1 MEYRIE
7 RKCLIMNSRPIDR
20 ISTTQATVFIINYV
34 LGVGIL
40 TLPRTVS
47 EKVKTPDV
55 WISVILG
62 GLIPIVIAL
71 IMVKLCERFPN
82 KTIYQ
87 FSQEIIGKWLGSI
100 LSGLIIVLFLISS
113 GYQVRVMADTIGPY
127 LLQGTPSWAIIM
139 PFLWIGLYLIFGGIN
154 AIARMLE
161 IIFPITVIYFLVIMF
176 LGFKTFEIDHLRPVL
191 GMGIMPVLKGITAT
205 VFSYSG
211 YEIILVIYM
220 FMQEQHKAKKVVLIG
235 ILIPIIFYTVTVVMV
250 VGGLSIEG
258 AVLQTWPV
266 ITYFRSFE
274 ITGLIFERFDS
285 LLIAIWIMQIFT
297 SFIISY
303 YAASLGLA
311 QLFRKNIRLFYWAV
325 IPIIFIVAMI
335 PENINALFT
344 LGDWMGKFVP
354 SILAITSTLLL
365 VISIVRG
372 KHEKT

>member
-1 MEYRIE
+1 
-7 RKCLIMNSRPIDR
+7 MNSRPIDR